1 MEHKHF
7 QTLLVHGEHVL
18 DSATGAIAPPI
29 YPSSTFAFK
38 SADQGAE
45 LFRSPLDGYIY
56 TRMGN
61 PTIDIL
67 RNKIALLEEQ
77 KHGLAFASGMAAIH
91 AILVALAGSGDSV
104 VISDTV
110 YGGTAALCN
119 RTIPNMGIDMRWVDC
134 NNPDEVE
141 KAVDKTTKLIFVE
154 TPANPTMKIID
165 MKAIADI
172 AHKHGIYLVV
182 DNTFQ
187 TPYLQKPKRFG
198 ADIVMHSATKYLGG
212 HGDLVAGLVT
222 CDDDDVFTE
231 LYRVVCDIGGII
243 SPFNAWLLLR
253 GIKTLHVR
261 MDAHCKNAMKIA
273 EFLEEH
279 PAVETVWYPGL
290 KSHPQYELGQKQ
302 MTGPG
307 GVIAFEVKGGK
318 EAGKI
323 IMDSVHVCTLA
334 VSLGDIDTLIQ
345 HPASMTHSAYSKED
359 LEKTGISPGLIRLS
373 VGLEHPDDLIE
384 DLKQAF
390 KKAGG

>member
-1 MEHKHF
+1 MEHKHLE
-7 QTLLVHGEHVL
+7 TLIVHGEHVL

-45 LFRSPLDGYIY
+45 LFQSPLDGYIY

-91 AILVALAGSGDSV
+91 AVFVALAGSGDSV

-119 RTIPNMGIDMRWVDC
+119 RTIPNMGINMRWVDC

-141 KAVDKTTKLIFVE
+141 KAIDKTTKLIFVE

-165 MKAIADI
+165 MEAMADL
-172 AHKHGIYLVV
+172 ARKHDIYLVV

-222 CDDDDVFTE
+222 CDDDDVFTR
-231 LYRVVCDIGGII
+231 LYHVVCDIGGII

-261 MDAHCKNAMKIA
+261 MDAHCRNAMKIA
-273 EFLEEH
+273 EFLEAH
-279 PAVETVWYPGL
+279 PAVDTVWYPGL
-290 KSHPQYELGQKQ
+290 KSHPQYQLGQKQ
-302 MTGPG
+302 MSGPG

-323 IMDSVHVCTLA
+323 IMDSVHICTLA

-373 VGLEHPDDLIE
+373 VGLEHADDLIE
-384 DLKQAF
+384 DLEQAF
-390 KKAGG
+390 EKAGG